1 MKKFKSYFLFSNE
14 HRSGIFLLLLLIVI
28 MQGVYFFVDF
38 SPATD
43 SDNLKLVQ
51 RKWLALQQDIDS
63 VKWSK
68 SNRTAKMY
76 PFNPNY
82 ITDFKGYQ
90 LGMTVTEIDRLLS
103 FRKNGKFV
111 NSAQEFQ
118 QVTRVSDSLL
128 NEISPFFKF
137 PDWVT
142 AKKTTDKPFFKNK
155 YYKRVSIEILDINQ
169 ADKETLMTI
178 YGIGDKLSDRIL
190 SEREKLGAFKS
201 MAQLNDIWGLSPEVL
216 RELNKHFV
224 IKSTSNAKTININS
238 ASIKE
243 LSNFPF
249 FRYALAKDIV
259 AYRTMNGDITIEDL
273 PKIKGFPVD
282 KIEII
287 KLYLEL

>member
-43 SDNLKLVQ
+43 SDNLKLAQ
-51 RKWLALQQDIDS
+51 RNWLALQQDIDS

-142 AKKTTDKPFFKNK
+142 AKKTRDKSFFKNK

-259 AYRTMNGDITIEDL
+259 AYRTMNGDITTEDL
-273 PKIKGFPVD
+273 LKIKGFPVD

>member
-38 SPATD
+38 SPETD
-43 SDNLKLVQ
+43 SDNLKLAQ

-111 NSAQEFQ
+111 NSAEEFQ

-259 AYRTMNGDITIEDL
+259 AYRTMNGDITTEDL